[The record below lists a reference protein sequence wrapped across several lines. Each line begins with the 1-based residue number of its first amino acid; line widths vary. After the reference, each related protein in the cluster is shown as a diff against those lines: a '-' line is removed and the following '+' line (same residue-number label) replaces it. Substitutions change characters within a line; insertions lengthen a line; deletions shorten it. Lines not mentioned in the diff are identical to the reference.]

1 MARAKTYD
9 ISDEQYAAA
18 IENLENGGTKKK
30 SCEILGVSNNKTMV
44 RLIEEHI
51 ARKENDRIMRR
62 KVRRQ
67 PIMQRDVVN
76 WITDYLQG
84 DTFGELS
91 ERYYR
96 SQAVIKDRIEA
107 AGALLRVNEKI
118 NPLDPPLLPDQC
130 MADSFEVGE
139 IVWSAKYGCAVEV
152 TGMYKDAYRIRV
164 ATPSTQESAY
174 QAVYELGSLK
184 HLREMGVDID
194 LLVKYYEKDC
204 MAQVNRTIIEMN
216 KKAKKSGR

>member
-1 MARAKTYD
+1 
-9 ISDEQYAAA
+9 
-18 IENLENGGTKKK
+18 
-30 SCEILGVSNNKTMV
+30 
-44 RLIEEHI
+44 RLIEEHLS
-51 ARKENDRIMRR
+51 RKENDRIMR
-62 KVRRQ
+62 KKMRRQ
-67 PIMQRDVVN
+67 PILQRDVVN

-84 DTFGELS
+84 DTFSELS

-96 SQAVIKDRIEA
+96 SQAVIKDRIEQ
-107 AGALLRVNEKI
+107 AGALLRVTEKI
-118 NPLDPPLLPDQC
+118 NPLSPPLLPEQC
-130 MADSFEVGE
+130 VADSFDIGE

-152 TGMYKDAYRIRV
+152 TGTYKGAYRIRV

-174 QAVYELGSLK
+174 QASYELGSLK

>member
-1 MARAKTYD
+1 MARTKTYD
-9 ISDEQYAAA
+9 ISDEQYAEA
-18 IENLENGGTKKK
+18 IANLENGGTKKK
-30 SCEILGVSNNKTMV
+30 SCEILGVGNNKTME

-51 ARKENDRIMRR
+51 ARKENDKIMRR
-62 KVRRQ
+62 KMRRK
-67 PIMQRDVVN
+67 PIMQSDVVN

-96 SQAVIKDRIEA
+96 SASVIKDRIES
-107 AGALLRVNEKI
+107 AGALLRVTEKI

-130 MADSFEVGE
+130 IADSFEVGE

-152 TGMYKDAYRIRV
+152 TGEYKGAYRIRV
-164 ATPSTQESAY
+164 ATPATQEYSY
-174 QAVYELGSLK
+174 QASYELGSLK
-184 HLREMGVDID
+184 HLRDMGVNID
-194 LLVKYYEKDC
+194 VLVKYYTKDC
-204 MAQVNRTIIEMN
+204 MQQINRTIIEMN